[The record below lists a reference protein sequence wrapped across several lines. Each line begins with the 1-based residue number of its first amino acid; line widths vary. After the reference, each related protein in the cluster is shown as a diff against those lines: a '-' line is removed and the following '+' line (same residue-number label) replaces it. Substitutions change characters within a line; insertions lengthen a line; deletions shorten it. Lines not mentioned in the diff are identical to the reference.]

1 MRRFS
6 LYRVLMLP
14 ALATSLLVNACI
26 ADAMPTPFPTPMPL
40 VTPTPQS
47 STRGEVIPMPD
58 PPKIYLVY
66 NLFVPGQ
73 RINTAAEL
81 TRFLPGEKID
91 VTLKASD
98 GSQAPL
104 GTATADDGGMASV
117 DIRHDGLS
125 EGKYAVTATGDGG
138 SEADA
143 ALLVAVSNPA
153 LYINLIR
160 NNFSAD
166 LPISTTAVLSGFEE
180 GESIE
185 VSLMSEDGSST
196 AIGSATANAGGF
208 ASVDIRH
215 DGLSAGLY
223 VVVART
229 EGGAQASTAFFVK

>member
-14 ALATSLLVNACI
+14 TLATSLLVNACI
-26 ADAMPTPFPTPMPL
+26 GGAMPTPFPTVMPPA
-40 VTPTPQS
+40 TPTPQS
-47 STRGEVIPMPD
+47 STRGDVIPIPD

-117 DIRHDGLS
+117 DIRHDSLP

-153 LYINLIR
+153 LHIYLIR
-160 NNFSAD
+160 NTFSAD
-166 LPISTTAVLSGFEE
+166 LPISTTAMLSGFKE

-196 AIGSATANAGGF
+196 SVGTATANRDSLAQ
-208 ASVDIRH
+208 VDFRH
-215 DGLSAGLY
+215 DGLAAGTYAVL
-223 VVVART
+223 AIGD
-229 EGGAQASTAFFVK
+229 GGSKAICPLFVK

>member
-14 ALATSLLVNACI
+14 TLATSLLVNACI
-26 ADAMPTPFPTPMPL
+26 ADAMPTPFPTAMPPA
-40 VTPTPQS
+40 TPTPQS
-47 STRGEVIPMPD
+47 STRGEVIPIPD

-91 VTLKASD
+91 VTLKAGD

-153 LYINLIR
+153 LHIYLIR
-160 NNFSAD
+160 NTFSAD
-166 LPISTTAVLSGFEE
+166 LPISTTAMLSGFKE

-196 AIGSATANAGGF
+196 SIGTATANRDSLAQ
-208 ASVDIRH
+208 VDFRH
-215 DGLSAGLY
+215 DGLAVGTYAVLAISD
-223 VVVART
+223 
-229 EGGAQASTAFFVK
+229 GGSKAICPLFVK